1 MRSIGKLVAVVAVAS
16 LCTTAAATATTEA
29 KADTEVKATG
39 KGIAG
44 GALLGGE
51 LGFLTLSAFGARSS
65 WMYYTIP
72 TALAI
77 GGGVGGYFIEKG
89 GTPNAPMYMLAGGM
103 ALLIPT
109 IVVTLSANSYSA
121 QSEDST
127 PSDATPSP
135 TVKAGAGGGAGGKT
149 EPAGGPAKHKIE
161 GRKALPVALLNLDS
175 NSVGLGVPLVHLRPT
190 FTSEEVATYGL
201 KQRYEVHAPVV
212 ALTF

>member
-16 LCTTAAATATTEA
+16 LCTTAAATVTTEA
-29 KADTEVKATG
+29 KAETEVKATG

-89 GTPNAPMYMLAGGM
+89 GTPNVPMYMLAGGM

-127 PSDATPSP
+127 PSDAAP
-135 TVKAGAGGGAGGKT
+135 TVKAEGGGGAGGKT
-149 EPAGGPAKHKIE
+149 EPAGGPAKHKVE
-161 GRKALPVALLNLDS
+161 GRKALPMALLNLDS
-175 NSVGLGVPLVHLRPT
+175 NSVGIGVPLVHLRPA
-190 FTSEEVATYGL
+190 FTTEEVAIYGL